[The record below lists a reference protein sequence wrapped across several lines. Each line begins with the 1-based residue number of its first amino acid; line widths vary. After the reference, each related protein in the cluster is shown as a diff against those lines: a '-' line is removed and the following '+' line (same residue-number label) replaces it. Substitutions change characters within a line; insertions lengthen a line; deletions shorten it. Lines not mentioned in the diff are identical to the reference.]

1 MMSFRGRRL
10 RDLAVP
16 TATVWLL
23 TDLAEARGRQELY
36 TRQSPQV
43 LKALREAA
51 LVQSAESSNRIE
63 GVTVD
68 PARLRPLVLG
78 NARPRDRS
86 EEEVQAYRHALEL
99 LHTKANDLPVTPE
112 TIQLFHRTCQAGAGD
127 AGEWKRSAND
137 IVELRE
143 GQPPRVRFRPTGP
156 AETPA
161 AMDELCRAYRNE
173 IDQGGAQPL
182 IVAGALIF
190 DFLCGHPFRDGNG
203 RLSRLLTLQVV
214 YHLGY
219 EVGRYISLEKLV
231 EDSREE
237 YYEALAR
244 SSVGWHEGQHDLY
257 PWLNYWL
264 TIIRRAYRVFEERAG
279 QVKAKRGAKRQMIIA
294 AIESRVGP
302 FTTTEIE
309 DLCPS
314 VSRDTVRAVMRELR
328 DAGRIEMHGGGRGS
342 RWRKRG

>member
-99 LHTKANDLPVTPE
+99 LHTQAADLPITPE
-112 TIQLFHRTCQAGAGD
+112 TIRLLHRTCQAGAGD
-127 AGEWKRSAND
+127 AGAWKRSAND

-143 GQPPRVRFRPTGP
+143 GQPPRVRFRPVGP
-156 AETPA
+156 VETPA

-173 IDQGGAQPL
+173 IDQGVAQPL
-182 IVAGALIF
+182 IVAGALAF
-190 DFLCGHPFRDGNG
+190 DFLCVHSFRDGNG
-203 RLSRLLTLQVV
+203 RVSRLLTLLVV

-264 TIIRRAYRVFEERAG
+264 TIVRRAYRVFEERAG
-279 QVKAKRGAKRQMIIA
+279 QVKAPRGAKRQLIEA
-294 AIESRVGP
+294 AIGSRSGS
-302 FTTTEIE
+302 FKLTDIE
-309 DLCPS
+309 AACPG
-314 VSRDTVRAVMRELR
+314 VSREMIRKVLKEWR
-328 DAGRIEMHGGGRGS
+328 DAGRISVRGHGPGA
-342 RWRKRG
+342 RWEKR